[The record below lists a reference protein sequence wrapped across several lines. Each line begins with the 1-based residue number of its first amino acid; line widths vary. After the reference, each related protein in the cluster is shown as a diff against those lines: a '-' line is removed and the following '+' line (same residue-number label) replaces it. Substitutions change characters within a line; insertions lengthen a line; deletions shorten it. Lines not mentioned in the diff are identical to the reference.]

1 MWIEECCVVTS
12 TFSDLQKVNHKP
24 RYKAFSKVFL
34 VVCSVPGCVQDYN
47 DIFNYKFIIHLHY
60 V

>member
-1 MWIEECCVVTS
+1 MVTS

-34 VVCSVPGCVQDYN
+34 VVCSVPGCVQDYSGGRCKAN
-47 DIFNYKFIIHLHY
+47 S
-60 V
+60 VSSRCG